1 MEITFPMKKFID
13 NLGITGHLTI
23 IKQFNSGEEE
33 IVFDDHN
40 IVVSGMG
47 TGLSYL
53 FTGSGSN
60 DIIDYQIGRFQ
71 IGVSGPPEGGATS
84 ATFQLSGPLGVDYTV
99 ATDDYGPGS
108 NLFIEDATQI
118 TPTVDILHQKFA
130 LIPANK
136 MTRIG
141 ESSVR
146 YTLVLDEESCND
158 LQGIAP
164 DSEDLYLSEV
174 GLFMNN
180 PRGDA
185 NPNAS
190 ILVAYRNFTIIRKTS
205 DFSLIFRW
213 TLNF

>member
-1 MEITFPMKKFID
+1 MKNFKD
-13 NLGITGHLTI
+13 KLEITGHLTI
-23 IKQFNSGEEE
+23 IKRSIDGEEE

-53 FTGSGSN
+53 FTASGSN

-71 IGVSGPPEGGATS
+71 MGVSGPPTGGETS
-84 ATFQLSGPLGVDYTV
+84 AIFELSGPLGTTYTT
-99 ATDDYGPGS
+99 ATNDYGPGS

-118 TPTVDILHQKFA
+118 KPTIDALHQKFA

-141 ESSVR
+141 DSSVR
-146 YTLVLDEESCND
+146 YTLVLDEESCNN
-158 LQGIAP
+158 LQGASE
-164 DSEDLYLSEV
+164 DEDLYLSEV

-185 NPNAS
+185 ATNAS
-190 ILVAYRNFTIIRKTS
+190 ILVAYRNFTVIRKTS

>member
-1 MEITFPMKKFID
+1 MKNFKD
-13 NLGITGHLTI
+13 KLEITGHLTI
-23 IKQFNSGEEE
+23 IKRSIDGEEE

-53 FTGSGSN
+53 FTASGSN

-71 IGVSGPPEGGATS
+71 MGVSGPPTGGETS
-84 ATFQLSGPLGVDYTV
+84 AIFELSGPLGTTYTT
-99 ATDDYGPGS
+99 ATNDYGPGS

-118 TPTVDILHQKFA
+118 RPTTDLLHQKFA

-141 ESSVR
+141 DSSVR
-146 YTLVLDEESCND
+146 YTLVLDEESCNN
-158 LQGIAP
+158 LQGASE
-164 DSEDLYLSEV
+164 DEDLYLSEV

-185 NPNAS
+185 ATNAS
-190 ILVAYRNFTIIRKTS
+190 MLVAYRNFTIIRKTS

>member
-1 MEITFPMKKFID
+1 MKNFKD
-13 NLGITGHLTI
+13 KLEITGHLTI
-23 IKQFNSGEEE
+23 IKRSIDGEEE

-53 FTGSGSN
+53 FTASGSN

-71 IGVSGPPEGGATS
+71 MGVSGPPTGGETS
-84 ATFQLSGPLGVDYTV
+84 AIFELSGPLGTTYTT
-99 ATDDYGPGS
+99 ATNDYGPGS

-118 TPTVDILHQKFA
+118 RPTTDLLHQKFA

-141 ESSVR
+141 DSSVR
-146 YTLVLDEESCND
+146 YTLVLDEESCNN
-158 LQGIAP
+158 LQGASE
-164 DSEDLYLSEV
+164 DEDLYLSAV

-185 NPNAS
+185 ATNAS
-190 ILVAYRNFTIIRKTS
+190 MLVAYRNFTIIRKTS